1 MACLFNVFTLRLND
15 RVSQKL
21 CPKKKGGQIYFPEK
35 RSIPFVHLTAQSL
48 TCSRIKISLVAQI
61 NGITVSPDIIII
73 EFTAFDEHEAMAS
86 VKTI

>member
-1 MACLFNVFTLRLND
+1 MKWLGSGNSKNRE
-15 RVSQKL
+15 
-21 CPKKKGGQIYFPEK
+21 KKGDGEKRGQIYFPES

-73 EFTAFDEHEAMAS
+73 EFAAFDEHEAMAS